1 MLFKNSDNLAFTCS
15 KADRSDDV
23 ARQGS
28 QLSHVDDVI
37 PSRCEPLDKLLSGGF
52 AIGGMI
58 VVYGEAGTGK
68 TTLALQTAI
77 EAARRGL
84 KVIYIDAD
92 HSFTHQ
98 RFGQLAGEESDVSE
112 RILLFFPET
121 FADQT
126 SLVENIESYLTTRTR
141 LVIIDTITS
150 LYRVSLGSAERT
162 FVLNRE
168 LNRQLAYLSEVAAR
182 RELVALLTSQ
192 VHARLDFPFGRIE
205 PVARRT
211 LAHWPR
217 TIIRLK
223 HTSEQ
228 PRKEIIIE
236 RQRGKQTGFV
246 RCPVKLTA
254 RGFEPI

>member
-1 MLFKNSDNLAFTCS
+1 MAP
-15 KADRSDDV
+15 ADDF
-23 ARQGS
+23 
-28 QLSHVDDVI
+28 I
-37 PSRCEPLDKLLSGGF
+37 PSRCEPLDKLLNGGF
-52 AIGGMI
+52 TIGEVV

-68 TTLALQTAI
+68 TTLAIQTSI

-84 KVIYIDAD
+84 KVIYVDAD

-98 RFGQLAGEESDVSE
+98 RFIQIAGERSDVSE
-112 RILLFFPET
+112 SILLFFPET
-121 FADQT
+121 FSAQT
-126 SLVENIESYLTTRTR
+126 SLVENIESFLTTRTR

-223 HTSEQ
+223 NTSEHS
-228 PRKEIIIE
+228 RKEIVIE
-236 RQRGKQTGFV
+236 RHRGKQTGSLM
-246 RCPVKLTA
+246 CQAKLAA
-254 RGFEPI
+254 RGFEPV

>member
-1 MLFKNSDNLAFTCS
+1 LTTIEN
-15 KADRSDDV
+15 
-23 ARQGS
+23 
-28 QLSHVDDVI
+28 VI
-37 PSRCEPLDKLLSGGF
+37 PSRCEPLDNLLGGGF
-52 AIGGMI
+52 TIGEVV

-77 EAARRGL
+77 EAARRSS

-98 RFGQLAGEESDVSE
+98 RFVQLAAEEADTTSE
-112 RILLFFPET
+112 QILLFFPDT
-121 FADQT
+121 FAAQT
-126 SLVENIESYLTTRTR
+126 TLIESIDNYLTARTR
-141 LVIIDTITS
+141 LAIVDTITS
-150 LYRVSLGSAERT
+150 LYRVSLGSAQQT

-168 LNRQLAYLSEVAAR
+168 LNRQLAYLSEVAIR
-182 RELVALLTSQ
+182 RKLVVLLTSQ

-217 TIIRLK
+217 TIIRLRN
-223 HTSEQ
+223 TSEQ
-228 PRKEIIIE
+228 SRKEITVE
-236 RQRGKQTGFV
+236 RRKGGQAGSLK
-246 RCPVKLTA
+246 CSAKLSG